1 MASLKGH
8 TGSTGRV
15 SAVQGR
21 WHPLILSAGAQLAGP
36 SPSQR
41 GRLVSSSSS
50 LDYACRGSINSH
62 IPTAGHRLRDAVERD
77 QSPHS
82 GASFLNISEMAGSTP
97 LGLKAFWKMF
107 LRSVWLSL
115 LHTVKTGSNQWRQ
128 QNVKWVL
135 SVSLATSSN
144 LCNFFFFFFF
154 FLFFSKI
161 FK

>member
-1 MASLKGH
+1 MASLMGH

-21 WHPLILSAGAQLAGP
+21 RHPLILSAGSQLAGP
-36 SPSQR
+36 SRR

-77 QSPHS
+77 QSLLC
-82 GASFLNISEMAGSTP
+82 GASSLT
-97 LGLKAFWKMF
+97 F
-107 LRSVWLSL
+107 LRRILDIIVSESFGGNGFELVFA
-115 LHTVKTGSNQWRQ
+115 SNCE
-128 QNVKWVL
+128 KW
-135 SVSLATSSN
+135 
-144 LCNFFFFFFF
+144 
-154 FLFFSKI
+154 